1 MKSANAN
8 SAGGFSSLLLLL
20 FIALKLTGHIT
31 WSWWWVLSPI
41 WIPIAVTVLLF
52 SIWVLVVYIKKKKE
66 KKKNEKD
73 NHRE

>member
-8 SAGGFSSLLLLL
+8 SAGSFSTLLLLL

-41 WIPIAVTVLLF
+41 WIPTAITVVLF

-66 KKKNEKD
+66 EKKNESI
-73 NHRE
+73 

>member
-1 MKSANAN
+1 MKNAN
-8 SAGGFSSLLLLL
+8 DNNAKWFSSLLLLL

-66 KKKNEKD
+66 EKKNEKD

>member
-8 SAGGFSSLLLLL
+8 SAGSFSTLLLLL

-41 WIPIAVTVLLF
+41 WIPTAITVVLF

-66 KKKNEKD
+66 EKKNEPV
-73 NHRE
+73 

>member
-1 MKSANAN
+1 MKNAN
-8 SAGGFSSLLLLL
+8 TNNAGWFGSLLLLL

-41 WIPIAVTVLLF
+41 WIPTAITVVLF

-66 KKKNEKD
+66 EKKNESI
-73 NHRE
+73 

>member
-1 MKSANAN
+1 MKNAN
-8 SAGGFSSLLLLL
+8 TNNAGWFSSLLLLL

-66 KKKNEKD
+66 EKKNESI
-73 NHRE
+73 